1 MKKIYDSK
9 LFWVIVSCVLSFV
22 LWVYVTSVQ
31 SDEVRQTFR
40 GVRVEMIGESVLRD
54 SRGLVITDLSTST
67 VSVELIGPRRVI
79 AAMSPEDIRAQI
91 DVSKLTQSS
100 YASMQYTIAYPN
112 RTDTTSISVSR
123 KVPDTV
129 NFTVSKLNSKSI
141 PVRGSFNGSIADGFT
156 AEMVTFEPSEITVSG
171 PDAYLRD
178 ISYAWVSFGSET
190 ISSTYSI
197 ETGYTLMNSA
207 DEEADVSGISCSSDV
222 VKATVPILEM
232 KSLPLTVNLIYGAG
246 ANENNTKVSIDPE
259 EITLA
264 GDSAILNAMN
274 NVPIATIDLTSFN
287 STYTDTYNI
296 NFDNSLTNVEGL
308 TEAEV
313 KVEVVG
319 LETKTFTVTNIQCR
333 GVSDGYEADVLSRA
347 LTVRLRGTAAQL
359 AAVSESDLVA
369 VADLTNTELATG
381 SNIVSVRIQV
391 DGSFD
396 VGAVGGPYTITVD
409 IRRAG

>member
-40 GVRVEMIGESVLRD
+40 GVRVEMIGENVLRD

-197 ETGYTLMNSA
+197 ETGYTLMNSS

-246 ANENNTKVSIDPE
+246 ANENNTKISIDPE

-308 TEAEV
+308 T

-333 GVSDGYEADVLSRA
+333 GISDGYEADVLSRA

>member
-22 LWVYVTSVQ
+22 LWIYVTSVQ

-246 ANENNTKVSIDPE
+246 ANENNTKVSIDPQ

-369 VADLTNTELATG
+369 VADLSNTELATG

>member
-40 GVRVEMIGESVLRD
+40 GVRVEMIGENVLRD

-197 ETGYTLMNSA
+197 ETGYTLMNSS

-222 VKATVPILEM
+222 VRATVPILEM

-246 ANENNTKVSIDPE
+246 ANENNTKISIDPE

-333 GVSDGYEADVLSRA
+333 GISDGYEAEVLSRA

-369 VADLTNTELATG
+369 VADLSNTELATG

>member
-79 AAMSPEDIRAQI
+79 AAMSPDDIRAQI

-112 RTDTTSISVSR
+112 RTDTTSVSVSR

-141 PVRGSFNGSIADGFT
+141 PVRGSFNGSIADGYT

-207 DEEADVSGISCSSDV
+207 DEEADVSGITSSVDV
-222 VKATVPILEM
+222 VRATVPILEM

-246 ANENNTKVSIDPE
+246 ANENNTKISIDPE

-287 STYTDTYNI
+287 STYTDT
-296 NFDNSLTNVEGL
+296 
-308 TEAEV
+308 
-313 KVEVVG
+313 
-319 LETKTFTVTNIQCR
+319 
-333 GVSDGYEADVLSRA
+333 
-347 LTVRLRGTAAQL
+347 
-359 AAVSESDLVA
+359 
-369 VADLTNTELATG
+369 
-381 SNIVSVRIQV
+381 
-391 DGSFD
+391 
-396 VGAVGGPYTITVD
+396 
-409 IRRAG
+409 

>member
-40 GVRVEMIGESVLRD
+40 GVRVEMIGENVLRD

-112 RTDTTSISVSR
+112 RTDTSYISVSR

-197 ETGYTLMNSA
+197 ETGYTLMNSS

-246 ANENNTKVSIDPE
+246 ANENNTKVSIDPQ

-333 GVSDGYEADVLSRA
+333 GISDGYEADVLSRA

-369 VADLTNTELATG
+369 VADLSNTELATG

>member
-40 GVRVEMIGESVLRD
+40 GVRVEMIGENVLRD

-197 ETGYTLMNSA
+197 ETGYTLMNSS
-207 DEEADVSGISCSSDV
+207 DEEADVSGINCSSDV
-222 VKATVPILEM
+222 VRATVPILEM

-246 ANENNTKVSIDPE
+246 ANENNTKISIDPE

-333 GVSDGYEADVLSRA
+333 GISDGYEADVLSRA

-369 VADLTNTELATG
+369 VADLSNTELATG

>member
-40 GVRVEMIGESVLRD
+40 GVRVEMIGENVLRD

-197 ETGYTLMNSA
+197 ETGYTLMNSS

-246 ANENNTKVSIDPE
+246 ANENNTKISIDPE

-333 GVSDGYEADVLSRA
+333 GISDGYEADVLSRA

-369 VADLTNTELATG
+369 VADLSNTELATG